1 MQADIFADL
10 HFAESHFDVQRVD
23 MYCNVVDHV
32 ASHGIQRVQSMCVKC
47 IEVGTNVCA
56 SVKRGKTL
64 LHTHV
69 IKHQY

>member
-32 ASHGIQRVQSMCVKC
+32 ASHGIQREQS
-47 IEVGTNVCA
+47 NV
-56 SVKRGKTL
+56 R
-64 LHTHV
+64 
-69 IKHQY
+69 QMY